1 MIRKIIGSLCILLAT
16 TGYGY
21 QKGMIYQEEK
31 EEVERLM
38 QVIWQIKG
46 EMLYTRSNLEDV
58 LLCVSDRI
66 EEPYK
71 TWVSTMAKDMNS
83 RRKSQLTDI
92 WEQQTKAN
100 LLKLNLPKEIKT
112 ELLDLGKKL
121 NYLDIS
127 MQVQSIEWFYERLK
141 LMKKEIDNR
150 LSEKRRLCNLLGVSG
165 GIFLIILLF

>member
-1 MIRKIIGSLCILLAT
+1 MIRKIIGSICILLAT
-16 TGYGY
+16 AGYGY
-21 QKGMIYQEEK
+21 QKGMVYQEEK

-38 QVIWQIKG
+38 RVIWQIKG
-46 EMLYTRSNLEDV
+46 EMSYTRSNLADV
-58 LLCVSDRI
+58 FASVSDRI

-71 TWVSTMAKDMNS
+71 SWTSTMAKHMND
-83 RRKSQLTDI
+83 RRESQLADI
-92 WEQQTKAN
+92 WEQQTKEW
-100 LLKLNLPKEIKT
+100 LLNLNLPKEIKK
-112 ELLDLGKKL
+112 ELNDLGKKL

-141 LMKKEIDNR
+141 LLKKGIDNR